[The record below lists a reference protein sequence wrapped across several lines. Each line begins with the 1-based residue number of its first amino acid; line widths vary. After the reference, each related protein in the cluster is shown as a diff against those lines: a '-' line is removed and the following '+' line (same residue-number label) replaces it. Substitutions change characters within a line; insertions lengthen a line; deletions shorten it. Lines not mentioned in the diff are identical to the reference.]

1 MARHPILSEQLSKR
15 LKALIKRASRRV
27 SPSRSRR
34 GSPPSSLKLK
44 KVAVSKPPA
53 AKATR
58 AIANKT
64 TAPQK
69 RSAKSGSFW
78 SNLLW
83 VRPWLLVVALWLTF
97 ILMIAIALAGL
108 SNPGR
113 EMTLEPVNSSIVG
126 QPLSTPDAAAF
137 SRLSI
142 RDEKSVLSQRDP
154 AATLPGANEQ
164 AMPAWPLLLMV
175 VACAGGCLLVSKQG
189 LLTAESRRRRRRVA
203 TAPVP
208 QAGSRPVRA
217 VRPARTPGK
226 TASKRQ
232 RRGKHR
238 RLAAQQR
245 SAPKVMAV
253 KSGQRSVPHQVPAQ
267 PSAPIA
273 SQPMSFAVTSQSA
286 PSGPS
291 VTVVPDNE
299 TSPLDWKEGSLAHKL
314 DVRQTRSISSFL

>member
-15 LKALIKRASRRV
+15 LKALMKRASRRV

-44 KVAVSKPPA
+44 KVAVPKPPA

-58 AIANKT
+58 TIAHKT

-69 RSAKSGSFW
+69 RSAKSGSF
-78 SNLLW
+78 W

-113 EMTLEPVNSSIVG
+113 EMTLEPVNSSIAG

-142 RDEKSVLSQRDP
+142 RNEKSVLSQRDP

-175 VACAGGCLLVSKQG
+175 VTCAGGCLLVSKQG
-189 LLTAESRRRRRRVA
+189 LLTAESRRSRRRIA

-208 QAGSRPVRA
+208 QAGSRPVRS
-217 VRPARTPGK
+217 ARTPGK
-226 TASKRQ
+226 TVSKRQ

-245 SAPKVMAV
+245 SAPKGIAV
-253 KSGQRSVPHQVPAQ
+253 QSGQRPGHHQVPAQ
-267 PSAPIA
+267 PSAPMA